1 MLTIVCCGIKEKM
14 RILQKNRDAMDDNI
28 LKRFGLTIK
37 RLREK
42 KGISQEKLGEISD
55 LHRTYIGM
63 IERAERN
70 ITLKNIEK
78 IAKALGTDISKV
90 FEELESTK
98 PNKK

>member
-1 MLTIVCCGIKEKM
+1 M
-14 RILQKNRDAMDDNI
+14 RILQKNTYAMNDDI

-37 RLREK
+37 RLRES

-78 IAKALGTDISKV
+78 LAKALGTDISKI
-90 FEELESTK
+90 FEELESTNI
-98 PNKK
+98 NKQ

>member
-1 MLTIVCCGIKEKM
+1 MLTIVCCGIREKM
-14 RILQKNRDAMDDNI
+14 RILQKNTYAMNDDI

-37 RLREK
+37 RLRES

-78 IAKALGTDISKV
+78 LAKALGTDISKI
-90 FEELESTK
+90 FEELESTNI
-98 PNKK
+98 NKQ

>member
-1 MLTIVCCGIKEKM
+1 M
-14 RILQKNRDAMDDNI
+14 RILQKNTDAMNDDI

-37 RLREK
+37 RLRER

-78 IAKALGTDISKV
+78 IAKALGTDISKI
-90 FEELESTK
+90 FEELESTNI
-98 PNKK
+98 NKQ

>member
-1 MLTIVCCGIKEKM
+1 M
-14 RILQKNRDAMDDNI
+14 NDDI

-37 RLREK
+37 RLRES

-78 IAKALGTDISKV
+78 LAKALGTDISKI

-98 PNKK
+98 INKQ

>member
-1 MLTIVCCGIKEKM
+1 M
-14 RILQKNRDAMDDNI
+14 NDDI

-37 RLREK
+37 RLRES

-78 IAKALGTDISKV
+78 LAKALGTDISKI
-90 FEELESTK
+90 FEELESTNI
-98 PNKK
+98 NKQ

>member
-1 MLTIVCCGIKEKM
+1 M
-14 RILQKNRDAMDDNI
+14 NDDI

-37 RLREK
+37 RLRES
-42 KGISQEKLGEISD
+42 KGISQEKLGEMSD

-78 IAKALGTDISKV
+78 IAKALGTDISKI
-90 FEELESTK
+90 FEELEST
-98 PNKK
+98 NKNKQ

>member
-1 MLTIVCCGIKEKM
+1 M
-14 RILQKNRDAMDDNI
+14 NDDI

-37 RLREK
+37 RLRES

-78 IAKALGTDISKV
+78 IAKALGTDISKI
-90 FEELESTK
+90 FEELEST
-98 PNKK
+98 NKNKQ

>member
-1 MLTIVCCGIKEKM
+1 M
-14 RILQKNRDAMDDNI
+14 RILQKNTYAMNDDI

-37 RLREK
+37 RLRER

-78 IAKALGTDISKV
+78 IAKALGTDISKI
-90 FEELESTK
+90 FEELESTNI
-98 PNKK
+98 NKQ

>member
-1 MLTIVCCGIKEKM
+1 M
-14 RILQKNRDAMDDNI
+14 RILQKNTDAMNDDI

-37 RLREK
+37 RLRER

-78 IAKALGTDISKV
+78 LAKALGTDISKI
-90 FEELESTK
+90 FEELESTNI
-98 PNKK
+98 NKQ

>member
-1 MLTIVCCGIKEKM
+1 M
-14 RILQKNRDAMDDNI
+14 RILQKNTDAMNDDI
-28 LKRFGLTIK
+28 LKRFDLTIK
-37 RLREK
+37 RLRES

-78 IAKALGTDISKV
+78 LAKALGTDISKI
-90 FEELESTK
+90 FEELESTNI
-98 PNKK
+98 NKQ

>member
-1 MLTIVCCGIKEKM
+1 MG
-14 RILQKNRDAMDDNI
+14 DDI

-63 IERAERN
+63 VERAERN

-78 IAKALGTDISKV
+78 IAKALETDISKV
-90 FEELESTK
+90 FEELEST
-98 PNKK
+98 NTKKQ